1 MFIDNLIFALTILVF
16 IATLVIANYRLR
28 KMKRPE
34 SD

>member
-1 MFIDNLIFALTILVF
+1 MVIDNVIFALTILVF
-16 IATLVIANYRLR
+16 IATLVIASYRLR